1 MSEPLATYR
10 EVRSDGRRR
19 FELYADRIVVK
30 GSGARTKFE
39 ATVLFANLRPEP
51 DKLWIRHKSFLLGV
65 FMLLLSIAPFAVLAR
80 SFADGTHA
88 DRLGPCL
95 GIGVGLSFVGFVIC
109 LKTFR
114 KVEFARFQSHAGIV
128 VLDVAYAGPD
138 RGRFRE
144 FVDLLTKQ
152 IRMVQNKESRS

>member
-1 MSEPLATYR
+1 MAVYR

-19 FELYADRIVVK
+19 FELYADRVVVK
-30 GSGARTKFE
+30 GSGARTEFE
-39 ATVLFANLRPEP
+39 TKVPFANLRPEP
-51 DKLWIRHKSFLLGV
+51 DKLWIRHRSFLLGV
-65 FMLLLSIAPFAVLAR
+65 LMLLLSLAPFAVLAR
-80 SFADGTHA
+80 SFTDGSEA
-88 DRLGPCL
+88 EKLGPCL
-95 GIGVGLSFVGFVIC
+95 GMGGGLSIVGIVIC

-144 FVDLLTKQ
+144 FVESLTKQ
-152 IRMVQNKESRS
+152 IRMAQEPGSLT

>member
-1 MSEPLATYR
+1 M
-10 EVRSDGRRR
+10 
-19 FELYADRIVVK
+19 
-30 GSGARTKFE
+30 
-39 ATVLFANLRPEP
+39 LFANLRPEP

-65 FMLLLSIAPFAVLAR
+65 FMLLLSLAPFAVLAR
-80 SFADGTHA
+80 SFTDGSQA
-88 DRLGPCL
+88 EKLGPCL

-138 RGRFRE
+138 RARFRQ
-144 FVDLLTKQ
+144 FVELLVKQ
-152 IRMVQNKESRS
+152 IRIAQEPRLRS